1 MSLNDVP
8 VSTNADG
15 RFYWYGNANGVTG
28 GQINFVGD
36 PNLLTGVAALTWTI
50 LQRAS
55 DGSYPVV
62 SYATQGILPPVQAAL
77 STANSGGTLANGTYY
92 YVVTA
97 LNANGETTASNEQN
111 ITTTGSGA
119 SKNTVTWAAVTGAT
133 GYRVYRGTAAG
144 QENVYYAPGNVLT
157 YVDTGAASNVGA
169 PPTTNS
175 ALITTSQQV
184 GSEGT
189 PQETINESGLI
200 KVSLNGATVF
210 VINVTSGGGSVTPN
224 AAQWVLALAITRN
237 ADETLAWD
245 FPNPFDPIAYNCD
258 KLDFTGFP
266 SATLAQLRYR
276 LAVRTGFAAQAA
288 NLPPGMVA
296 FFNDQLLGAQNY
308 LYRKYPA
315 LHTRRFFRWKIIP
328 GQRFYSLKDN
338 DDDVLGNFHLD
349 PLKTI
354 EWVGIQDTRN
364 VWYPMIEGIPP
375 QLYTMITKPWRPAR
389 YDIRQG
395 IEIYPAPD
403 QTYFLWVRGHFGLLS
418 FVNDTDTT
426 TIDSELVFLHA
437 LANCK
442 AHYGHP
448 DANNIEA
455 QANSYRGELIAGT
468 HKTAHYIPGV
478 IAVPPAVRPTL
489 IQFNPQGS

>member
-15 RFYWYGNANGVTG
+15 RYYWYGNANGVTG

-55 DGSYPVV
+55 DGSYPIV
-62 SYATQGILPPVQAAL
+62 SYATTTIPAVVQNNP
-77 STANSGGTLANGTYY
+77 STSTTGGTLPANTYY
-92 YVVTA
+92 YVITA
-97 LNANGETTASNEQN
+97 LNANGETIASNEKAQ
-111 ITTTGSGA
+111 TTTGSTSSNTLSWGA
-119 SKNTVTWAAVTGAT
+119 VAGAT
-133 GYRVYRGTAAG
+133 GYRIYRGTAVGA
-144 QENVYYAPGNVLT
+144 ENVYYQVGAVTT
-157 YVDTGAASNVGA
+157 YLDTNAASTGGA
-169 PPTTNS
+169 PPTSNGAYVS
-175 ALITTSQQV
+175 VSQQV

-200 KVSLNGATVF
+200 KVTLNGATSF
-210 VINVTSGGGSVTPN
+210 IINVTSGGGTPTPN
-224 AAQWVLALAITRN
+224 AAQWILALAITRN

-245 FPNPFDPIAYNCD
+245 FPNPFDPVAYNCD
-258 KLDFTGFP
+258 KLDFTGYP
-266 SATLAQLRYR
+266 SATLAQLRTR
-276 LAVRTGFAAQAA
+276 LAIRSGFAAQAS

-296 FFNDQLLGAQNY
+296 FFNDQLLGSQNY

-315 LHTRRFFRWKIIP
+315 LHTRRFFRWKVIP

-437 LANCK
+437 LANTK

-448 DANNIEA
+448 DASNIEA

>member
-1 MSLNDVP
+1 MALNDVP

-15 RFYWYGNANGVTG
+15 RYYWYGDFQGVTG

-36 PNLLTGVAALTWTI
+36 PNLLTGNAALTWTI

-55 DGSYPVV
+55 DGSYPVI
-62 SYATQGILPPVQAAL
+62 SYATSGLAAPVQTAP
-77 STANSGGTLANGTYY
+77 STATSGGTLAAGTYY
-92 YVVTA
+92 YKITA
-97 LNANGETTASNEQN
+97 LNANGETIASNEVSQV
-111 ITTTGSGA
+111 TTGSA
-119 SKNTVTWAAVTGAT
+119 STVTLNWQNVAGAT
-133 GYRVYRGTAAG
+133 GYRIYRGVTVNG
-144 QENVYYAPGNVLT
+144 ENTYYQVGAVLT
-157 YVDTGAASNVGA
+157 YADTGSAGTVGA
-169 PPTTNS
+169 PPTSTTAYVSVS
-175 ALITTSQQV
+175 AQV

-189 PQETINESGLI
+189 PQETINESGII
-200 KVSLNGATVF
+200 KVNLANAQTF
-210 VINVTSGGGSVTPN
+210 IINVTSGGGSNIPGAT
-224 AAQWVLALAITRN
+224 QWIVALAITRN
-237 ADETLAWD
+237 TDETLPWD

-258 KLDFTGFP
+258 KLDFSGYP
-266 SATLAQLRYR
+266 SATLGQLRTR
-276 LAVRTGFAAQAA
+276 LAIRSGFAAQAS

-296 FFNDQLLGAQNY
+296 FFNDHLFGSQNY

-315 LHTRRFFRWKIIP
+315 LHTRRFFRWKVIP

-418 FVNDTDTT
+418 FVNDTDAS
-426 TIDSELVFLHA
+426 TIDSELIFLHA
-437 LANCK
+437 LANVK
-442 AHYGHP
+442 AHYGHS
-448 DANNIEA
+448 DASNIEA